1 MIKSNTYDVLRTFN
15 KVLTEKQMF
24 EEFDIPQTRKWLKD
38 FYKIYRLSRTRGEF
52 WEIGE
57 NAKKWCHREMQ
68 YSIFE
73 DCYDSDYSLAKNS
86 VDYSLAKNLT
96 VDRMTYKEW
105 QQFKDNLSAMKT
117 KLYYINKVD
126 NTFMSDFINSEI
138 EKFRGFIH
146 WFIIYANAVMDEV
159 N

>member
-24 EEFDIPQTRKWLKD
+24 EEFDIPQTRKWLRD
-38 FYKIYRLSRTRGEF
+38 FYKVYRLARTRGEF

-57 NAKKWCHREMQ
+57 DGKEWCHGKMQ
-68 YSIFE
+68 YPIFE
-73 DCYDSDYSLAKNS
+73 DCYEDKNS

-96 VDRMTYKEW
+96 VNRMTYEDW
-105 QQFKDNLSAMKT
+105 RQFKDNLSAMTT
-117 KLYYINKVD
+117 KLYYINK
-126 NTFMSDFINSEI
+126 FSSDSWIFINDEI
-138 EKFRGFIH
+138 EKFRGFVH
-146 WFIIYANAVMDEV
+146 DFINYADEV

>member
-38 FYKIYRLSRTRGEF
+38 FYEIYRKSRKHFNYRTRIWCNERMEYPLFSDEF
-52 WEIGE
+52 DG
-57 NAKKWCHREMQ
+57 
-68 YSIFE
+68 
-73 DCYDSDYSLAKNS
+73 KNS

-96 VDRMTYKEW
+96 VNRMTYEDW
-105 QQFKDNLSAMKT
+105 QQFKDNLSAMTT
-117 KLYYINKVD
+117 KLYYINKYD
-126 NTFMSDFINSEI
+126 NKFMSEFINREI
-138 EKFRGFIH
+138 EKFRRFTDDFIN
-146 WFIIYANAVMDEV
+146 YASEV

>member
-1 MIKSNTYDVLRTFN
+1 MIKSKTYDVLRTFN

-24 EEFDIPQTRKWLKD
+24 EEFDIPQTKKWLRD
-38 FYKIYRLSRTRGEF
+38 FYKIYRDSRKHFNHRTRIWCDERMEYPLFSDEF
-52 WEIGE
+52 DG
-57 NAKKWCHREMQ
+57 
-68 YSIFE
+68 
-73 DCYDSDYSLAKNS
+73 KNS

-96 VDRMTYKEW
+96 VNRMTYEDW
-105 QQFKDNLSAMKT
+105 QQFKDNLSAMTT

-126 NTFMSDFINSEI
+126 TTFMSDFINSEI

-146 WFIIYANAVMDEV
+146 NFLSYTNEV

>member
-1 MIKSNTYDVLRTFN
+1 MIKSKTYDVLRTFN

-24 EEFDIPQTRKWLKD
+24 EEFDIPQTRKWLRD
-38 FYKIYRLSRTRGEF
+38 FYEIYRYSRRFYKHRTRIWCNETMEYPLFSDEF
-52 WEIGE
+52 DG
-57 NAKKWCHREMQ
+57 
-68 YSIFE
+68 
-73 DCYDSDYSLAKNS
+73 KNS

-96 VDRMTYKEW
+96 VNRMTYEDW
-105 QQFKDNLSAMKT
+105 QQFKDNLSAMTT

-126 NTFMSDFINSEI
+126 TTFMSDFINSEI

-146 WFIIYANAVMDEV
+146 DFICYANEV

>member
-38 FYKIYRLSRTRGEF
+38 FYKTYRLARTRGEF

-117 KLYYINKVD
+117 KLYYINKYD
-126 NTFMSDFINSEI
+126 NKFMSEFINREI
-138 EKFRGFIH
+138 EKFRRFTDDFIN
-146 WFIIYANAVMDEV
+146 YASEV

>member
-24 EEFDIPQTRKWLKD
+24 EEFDIPQTRKWLRD
-38 FYKIYRLSRTRGEF
+38 FYEIYRASRRFYKHRTR
-52 WEIGE
+52 I
-57 NAKKWCHREMQ
+57 WCNETME
-68 YSIFE
+68 YPLFS
-73 DCYDSDYSLAKNS
+73 DCYDGKDS

-96 VDRMTYKEW
+96 VNRMTYEDW
-105 QQFKDNLSAMKT
+105 QQFSNNLSAMTT
-117 KLYYINKVD
+117 KLYYINKFSSSSW
-126 NTFMSDFINSEI
+126 NFINEEI

-146 WFIIYANAVMDEV
+146 NFLSYTNEV

>member
-24 EEFDIPQTRKWLKD
+24 EEFDIPQTRKWLRD
-38 FYKIYRLSRTRGEF
+38 FYEIYRASRRFYKHRTR
-52 WEIGE
+52 I
-57 NAKKWCHREMQ
+57 WCNETME
-68 YSIFE
+68 YPLFS
-73 DCYDSDYSLAKNS
+73 DCYDGKDS

-96 VDRMTYKEW
+96 VNRMTYEDW
-105 QQFKDNLSAMKT
+105 QQFSNNLSAMTT
-117 KLYYINKVD
+117 KLYYINKFYP
-126 NTFMSDFINSEI
+126 NGWDFINEEI

-146 WFIIYANAVMDEV
+146 NFLSYTNEV